1 MTYQVI
7 YPYNTTWDEEPVD
20 YEEPDEIEI
29 TENLAVAETILPD
42 LFTYTA
48 PSASDMETV
57 EELEQSNNS

>member
-1 MTYQVI
+1 MTYQVL
-7 YPYNTTWDEEPVD
+7 YPYNTAWDVEPVD
-20 YEEPDEIEI
+20 YEEPDQIE
-29 TENLAVAETILPD
+29 TPKNLAEAETILPD